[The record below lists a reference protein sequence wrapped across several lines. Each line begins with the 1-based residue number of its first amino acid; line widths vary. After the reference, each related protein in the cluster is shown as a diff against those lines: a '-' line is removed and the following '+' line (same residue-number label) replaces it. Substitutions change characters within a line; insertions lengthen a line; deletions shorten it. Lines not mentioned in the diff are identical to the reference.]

1 MEFEYDPA
9 KSESNLEKHG
19 IDFDEAAELW
29 NDRYMVEFEL
39 ECKGER
45 RFAAIA
51 RYSGTVWFCVYVT
64 RGDVIRIISVRR
76 TVKGEVSLYDRQRN
90 A

>member
-19 IDFDEAAELW
+19 IDFDEAVELW
-29 NDRYMVEFEL
+29 NDRYMLEFEL

-51 RYSGTVWFCVYVT
+51 RYSGAVWFCVYT
-64 RGDVIRIISVRR
+64 MRGEAVRIISVRR
-76 TVKGEVSLYDRQRN
+76 AVKGEVSLYDQQRN